1 MEEKFTVLRQCYNKP
16 LELFQII
23 TKNIDEFQ
31 IKKKYYIRLKLLI
44 KNKDKKAYNMNYL
57 KFRDNYINNTKIV
70 PSYAEQQIISKEI
83 IDIEKYK
90 YYSYLESTIEFT
102 LYKYF
107 SNKKIKKKSIISLS
121 KNNKIYRN
129 VVTDDDNK
137 FHCPVILEI

>member
-1 MEEKFTVLRQCYNKP
+1 
-16 LELFQII
+16 
-23 TKNIDEFQ
+23 
-31 IKKKYYIRLKLLI
+31 
-44 KNKDKKAYNMNYL
+44 MNYL

-90 YYSYLESTIEFT
+90 YYSYLESTIDFT